1 MPGSFQVVGDR
12 TVELA
17 SYRNSGPALGT
28 LEARDPM
35 PITREQL
42 HQLVERLPE
51 QEIAA
56 AQRFL
61 LFLAQETINEDFGRS
76 IRRGLD
82 QSEAG
87 QTVVCRDYQDMVDQ
101 VLGD

>member
-1 MPGSFQVVGDR
+1 
-12 TVELA
+12 
-17 SYRNSGPALGT
+17 
-28 LEARDPM
+28 M

-42 HQLVERLPE
+42 HQLVEGLPE

-61 LFLAQETINEDFGRS
+61 LFLSQETIGDQFGQS

-82 QSEAG
+82 QANSG
-87 QTVVCRDYQDMVDQ
+87 QTVVCRNYNEMVDQ
-101 VLGD
+101 LLGD

>member
-1 MPGSFQVVGDR
+1 
-12 TVELA
+12 
-17 SYRNSGPALGT
+17 
-28 LEARDPM
+28 M

-42 HQLVERLPE
+42 HRLVERLPE

-61 LFLAQETINEDFGRS
+61 LFLSQEKIGEEFSQS

-82 QSEAG
+82 QANSG
-87 QTVVCRDYQDMVDQ
+87 QTMVCRNYNEMVDQ
-101 VLGD
+101 LLGD

>member
-1 MPGSFQVVGDR
+1 
-12 TVELA
+12 
-17 SYRNSGPALGT
+17 
-28 LEARDPM
+28 M

-42 HQLVERLPE
+42 HQLVEGLPE

-61 LFLAQETINEDFGRS
+61 LFLSQETIGDEFGQS

-82 QSEAG
+82 QANSG
-87 QTVVCRDYQDMVDQ
+87 QTVVCRNYNEMVDQ
-101 VLGD
+101 LLGD